1 MNHTFPDPA
10 GKRVAAVVVA
20 AGQGLRAGG
29 AVPKQFAQW
38 RGAPLVRH
46 SVERMADAGIAP
58 IVVAIPENWRATA
71 EESLAGI
78 SDVRLVAGGAT
89 RQLSVRAALEAL
101 EGDAPDLV
109 LIHDAA
115 RPDLPESVIAGLIE
129 ALAANEAAIPVLP
142 VVDSLVRGGDGMM
155 LEPAR
160 REGLYRVQTPQAFR
174 FPAILAAHRA
184 WQGEADAGDDAQV
197 AVAAGHAV
205 ALVQGE
211 ERLRKVTFASDLQES
226 DLQENAVTIP
236 FPRTGSGFDVHRLV
250 PGEEL
255 WLCGLRIEHTHGLS
269 GHSDADVAIHA
280 LVDALLGSIAAGDI
294 GDHFPPSDARW
305 KGAYSDRFLAH
316 AAELVAQSGHAI
328 AHVDVTIIC
337 EAPKIGPHKATMR
350 ARLAE
355 ILAIDI
361 GRVSVKATT
370 TERLGMTG
378 RGEGIAAQ
386 AVATVV
392 PVQ

>member
-29 AVPKQFAQW
+29 SVPKQFAQW

-46 SVERMADAGIAP
+46 SVKRMADAGIAP

-101 EGDAPDLV
+101 EADAPDLV

-115 RPDLPESVIAGLIE
+115 RPDLPESVIAALVE
-129 ALAANEAAIPVLP
+129 ALTRHEAAIPVLP

-174 FPAILAAHRA
+174 YPVILAAHRA
-184 WQGEADAGDDAQV
+184 WQGEAEAGDDAQV

-211 ERLRKVTFASDLQES
+211 ERLRKVTFASDLRES

-255 WLCGLRIEHTHGLS
+255 WLCGLRIDHTHGLS

-305 KGAYSDRFLAH
+305 KGASSDQFLAH